1 MTTENPNNL
10 SEAAPGDGLQEDES
24 VETAQDPAISAL
36 PKKKKKNKLGS
47 SRGVETMFR
56 TSYRVHMDLSSLA
69 DAKANIM
76 ISINGII
83 ISIIIASI
91 SPKIDTNPWLL
102 LPTSVMLIAC
112 LISIVYAV
120 LSARPRISSSAVDLE
135 DFRSRRSNILFF
147 GHYVSMPE
155 EDYVEEMTE
164 LMTDQTSLYKNM
176 IRDIYG
182 LGQVLS
188 TKFALLRK
196 SYTAF
201 MIGLVLGIVLFI
213 LVYIWVVVYMD
224 PESFSAL
231 REVQSF
237 LI

>member
-1 MTTENPNNL
+1 MEGDNL
-10 SEAAPGDGLQEDES
+10 ESHPKNESSAVRGEPASVAPAKSDK
-24 VETAQDPAISAL
+24 PAKA
-36 PKKKKKNKLGS
+36 KKEKLGS
-47 SRGVETMFR
+47 RRGVETMFR

-69 DAKANIM
+69 DTKANIM

-102 LPTSVMLIAC
+102 LPTSVMLLSC
-112 LISIVYAV
+112 LVSIVYAV
-120 LSARPRISSSAVDLE
+120 LSARPRVSSSAVNLE
-135 DFRSRRSNILFF
+135 DFRSKRSNILFF

-155 EDYVEEMTE
+155 DDYVTEMTD
-164 LMTDQTSLYKNM
+164 LMNDQTSLYQNM

-182 LGQVLS
+182 LGKVLS

-201 MIGLVLGIVLFI
+201 MIGLILGIALFIGVYVWVVLF
-213 LVYIWVVVYMD
+213 MD
-224 PESFSAL
+224 PDAIAL
-231 REVQSF
+231 LDASGLHSLRV
-237 LI
+237 